1 MKSNEPL
8 SNQMPAKAFEKIHQQ
23 AIEWE
28 TEYLIG
34 AKVFTEDQYDEA
46 WDQAVENVAEEMGI
60 YLL

>member
-1 MKSNEPL
+1 
-8 SNQMPAKAFEKIHQQ
+8 MPVKVFEKIHQQ

>member
-1 MKSNEPL
+1 
-8 SNQMPAKAFEKIHQQ
+8 MPAKAFEKIHQQ

>member
-1 MKSNEPL
+1 MKSNEPP
-8 SNQMPAKAFEKIHQQ
+8 SNQMPVKAFEKIHQQ